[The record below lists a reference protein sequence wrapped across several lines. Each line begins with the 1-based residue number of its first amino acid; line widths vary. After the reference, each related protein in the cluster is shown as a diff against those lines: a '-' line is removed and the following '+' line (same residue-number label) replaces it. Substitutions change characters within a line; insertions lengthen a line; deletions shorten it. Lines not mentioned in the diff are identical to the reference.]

1 MRCIPTPNSTS
12 IRTRPQY
19 RCQASFTHPTGI
31 PKRRAVS
38 YCGTSSSRR
47 RRDASKKKKNINKLP
62 RRFHV
67 CYAID
72 IESSTLIG
80 EAMSNPN
87 QCAERRVL
95 SEAEFE
101 PGRKYELV
109 VGQLRWRGH
118 PHTGSYEVAR
128 SEPCAGCTEALRK
141 LASARITWSTAKG
154 QTLSCPT
161 SELDI
166 AGRLITAADRR
177 NQLLFGCE
185 SIR

>member
-1 MRCIPTPNSTS
+1 MSC
-12 IRTRPQY
+12 
-19 RCQASFTHPTGI
+19 
-31 PKRRAVS
+31 
-38 YCGTSSSRR
+38 CGTPCSGR

-67 CYAID
+67 CYAVD
-72 IESSTLIG
+72 AESGTLIG

-109 VGQLRWRGH
+109 VGQLRWRGR
-118 PHTGSYEVAR
+118 PRTGSYEVAR
-128 SEPCAGCTEALRK
+128 SEPCAGCAQALRE
-141 LASARITWSTAKG
+141 LAFARITWSTGKDE
-154 QTLSCPT
+154 TSSCPT

-166 AGRLITAADRR
+166 SAYLTAADRR
-177 NQLLFGCE
+177 EHRLN
-185 SIR
+185 IV